1 MLPTEIVKLSSLME
15 RTSGNP
21 EIKIGLVDGPVVTQH
36 TDLTAEHLRQITG
49 NNGACT
55 QANAVA
61 LLWSEFPA
69 ATAAQ
74 IKLALIRASAPRRA
88 VVPPLL
94 NAEAAYQILF
104 TANVRR

>member
-55 QANAVA
+55 QANSMACQHGTFIA
-61 LLWSEFPA
+61 G
-69 ATAAQ
+69 
-74 IKLALIRASAPRRA
+74 
-88 VVPPLL
+88 
-94 NAEAAYQILF
+94 ILSG
-104 TANVRR
+104 